1 MVVVLRQHSGLMK
14 ITSGVGRH
22 DVEDGVVSIVDNV
35 LGRRGDVAGV
45 AAAGGTL
52 GLSSF
57 SWI

>member
-1 MVVVLRQHSGLMK
+1 MAVVLRWPSGLTK
-14 ITSGVGRH
+14 ITPGIGRH
-22 DVEDGVVSIVDNV
+22 DEEDGVVSIIDSV

-45 AAAGGTL
+45 AAARDAL